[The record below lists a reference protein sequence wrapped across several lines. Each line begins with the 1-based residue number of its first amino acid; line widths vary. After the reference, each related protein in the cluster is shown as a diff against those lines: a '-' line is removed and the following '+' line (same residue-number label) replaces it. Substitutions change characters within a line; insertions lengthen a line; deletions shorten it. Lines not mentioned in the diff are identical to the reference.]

1 MRTAHFSRCEQARFC
16 AVAQAAKAGRDL
28 GKSQIDVPFD
38 VLCEDR
44 GWPDFVDDPLDFG
57 PQVPGIAPPAALP
70 GQAERLARIS
80 GSEDMNAV
88 TPRAAVEG
96 SQIVPDRRS
105 IQRLVVH
112 PRHES
117 GRGMGFP
124 LDETCSAI
132 SGVGDGNA
140 ELEAAI
146 SGAQRE
152 SVKGVCPW
160 GTYNHNDLLLRRL
173 SGRSEKGSTASI
185 C

>member
-16 AVAQAAKAGRDL
+16 AIAQAAKAGRDL

-38 VLCEDR
+38 VLRED
-44 GWPDFVDDPLDFG
+44 GGGAHFANDPLDFG
-57 PQVPGIAPPAALP
+57 PQVPGIGPTASLS
-70 GQAERLARIS
+70 GEAERLARIT

-88 TPRAAVEG
+88 TPRPAVEG
-96 SQIVPDRRS
+96 SQIVPHRRS
-105 IQRLVVH
+105 IQRRVVH

-132 SGVGDGNA
+132 SGVGDGKA
-140 ELEAAI
+140 KLEPAV

-152 SVKGVCPW
+152 AMQGLGPI

-173 SGRSEKGSTASI
+173 LGRSEKGSKASKY
-185 C
+185 

>member
-16 AVAQAAKAGRDL
+16 AVAHAAKACRDL

-38 VLCEDR
+38 VFREDC
-44 GWPDFVDDPLDFG
+44 GWPDFIDDPLDLG
-57 PQVPGIAPPAALP
+57 PQVTGIVPPASLS
-70 GQAERLARIS
+70 GEAEWLARIT

-105 IQRLVVH
+105 IQRRVVH

-132 SGVGDGNA
+132 SGLGDGDA
-140 ELEAAI
+140 KFEPAI

-152 SVKGVCPW
+152 AVQGVCPR